1 MSGLDSIALA
11 VAHLEELSRRDSL
24 EVNPKPIAV
33 NLEDAADYVE
43 RNEPASPS
51 STMVMGPQSPPL
63 PQSFVS
69 TQTSRV
75 VSSDS
80 ISTSYNPPLEDEN
93 DSALESVPQPIT
105 SNDATPRKPS
115 NTSNNSNNNLALI
128 LADPQAWL
136 QAVGSLTIP
145 KAPDGIVEKV
155 EENDVLCGRGGESNH
170 HSGNQQYR
178 KLVKAFQP
186 LYIASKRRYKPRIAQ
201 CIVYTIRSY
210 GGRFLKRTNP
220 RSSHFEDVG
229 NTKAREKTSQ
239 ALREGAPEL
248 RGSNACAADDE
259 GMEEE
264 RASPTTLPV
273 PSNLA
278 AQPATGTLPQ
288 HFLNHQFLQAQ
299 LGTLNGAFG
308 QTFHPALAGL
318 TPLQQAILM
327 ANTATPTTPLL
338 NKPSQQPPTQVF
350 QAPGTASGQKRPM
363 TVISSSEESSTSTS
377 SFGSNSSAPR
387 GPRLKRL
394 KQRLSQMNSE
404 DEAVN
409 EH

>member
-11 VAHLEELSRRDSL
+11 VAHLEQLKEQNSLIKSEPVNEKLTADEMNPSR
-24 EVNPKPIAV
+24 
-33 NLEDAADYVE
+33 E
-43 RNEPASPS
+43 RASPS
-51 STMVMGPQSPPL
+51 PTIAISTQSPPL

-69 TQTSRV
+69 HQTSRV

-80 ISTSYNPPLEDEN
+80 ITSCINAVEDET
-93 DSALESVPQPIT
+93 DSASGPSPQPIIKNEAI
-105 SNDATPRKPS
+105 SGKS
-115 NTSNNSNNNLALI
+115 KNNLALI

-136 QAVGSLTIP
+136 QAVGNLTIP
-145 KAPDGIVEKV
+145 KAPEGIVEKV

-248 RGSNACAADDE
+248 RGSNPSTMDDD
-259 GMEEE
+259 GVEEE
-264 RASPTTLPV
+264 RASPSTPPAPTMIAPQLPV
-273 PSNLA
+273 
-278 AQPATGTLPQ
+278 TLPQ
-288 HFLNHQFLQAQ
+288 HFINHQFLQAQ
-299 LGTLNGAFG
+299 LGSFNGGFG
-308 QTFHPALAGL
+308 QGFHPAFGTL
-318 TPLQQAILM
+318 TPLQQALLM
-327 ANTATPTTPLL
+327 ANSSAPSTAILA
-338 NKPSQQPPTQVF
+338 KPNPQASASLF
-350 QAPGTASGQKRPM
+350 QLAATAAGQKRPANI
-363 TVISSSEESSTSTS
+363 ISSSEETSSTS
-377 SFGSNSSAPR
+377 SFGSSTSVPR

-394 KQRLSQMNSE
+394 KQRLSQENTD
-404 DEAVN
+404 DEASN
-409 EH
+409 QS

>member
-11 VAHLEELSRRDSL
+11 VAHLEELSKRHTLKETLD
-24 EVNPKPIAV
+24 ND
-33 NLEDAADYVE
+33 NTADEKNALTE
-43 RNEPASPS
+43 RASPS
-51 STMVMGPQSPPL
+51 PTLAMVSQLPPL

-69 TQTSRV
+69 SQTSRV

-80 ISTSYNPPLEDEN
+80 ISISCVHPVEDEN
-93 DSALESVPQPIT
+93 DSSRGPSPQPIIE
-105 SNDATPRKPS
+105 SDAPPKKST
-115 NTSNNSNNNLALI
+115 NNLALI

-136 QAVGSLTIP
+136 QAVGNLTIP
-145 KAPDGIVEKV
+145 KAPEGIVEKV

-248 RGSNACAADDE
+248 RGPNPSSMDDD
-259 GMEEE
+259 GVEEE
-264 RASPTTLPV
+264 GISPTTPPNPSSLTTQASPTCV
-273 PSNLA
+273 
-278 AQPATGTLPQ
+278 PQ
-288 HFLNHQFLQAQ
+288 HFLNHHFLQAQ
-299 LGTLNGAFG
+299 LGSFNGGFG
-308 QTFHPALAGL
+308 QAFHPAFTGL
-318 TPLQQAILM
+318 TPLQQALLM
-327 ANTATPTTPLL
+327 ANSASPSTALL
-338 NKPSQQPPTQVF
+338 VQPSHLPPSSSF
-350 QAPGTASGQKRPM
+350 NLAAAAGQKRPM
-363 TVISSSEESSTSTS
+363 SVISSSEENSSTS
-377 SFGSNSSAPR
+377 SFGSTSSAPR

-394 KQRLSQMNSE
+394 KQRLSQENSD
-404 DEAVN
+404 DEASS
-409 EH
+409 

>member
-11 VAHLEELSRRDSL
+11 VAHLEELSRRNSL
-24 EVNPKPIAV
+24 EDNTKQIAV
-33 NLEDAADYVE
+33 KLDDCTAETADYVE
-43 RNEPASPS
+43 SNEPASASPS
-51 STMVMGPQSPPL
+51 PTMVMVPQSTPR

-80 ISTSYNPPLEDEN
+80 IASCHQKLEDEN
-93 DSALESVPQPIT
+93 DSAFESAPQPIT
-105 SNDATPRKPS
+105 ANNATPRRPS
-115 NTSNNSNNNLALI
+115 SNNSNNNLAVI

-136 QAVGSLTIP
+136 QAVGTLTIP
-145 KAPDGIVEKV
+145 KAPEGIVEKV

-248 RGSNACAADDE
+248 RGSNACNVDDE
-259 GMEEE
+259 GIEEE

-273 PSNLA
+273 PSNLS
-278 AQPATGTLPQ
+278 AQPAAGTLPQ
-288 HFLNHQFLQAQ
+288 HFINHQFLQAQ
-299 LGTLNGAFG
+299 LGSLNGPFG
-308 QTFHPALAGL
+308 QAFHPALAGL

-327 ANTATPTTPLL
+327 ANTASPATPLL
-338 NKPSQQPPTQVF
+338 NQPSQAPAQVF

-363 TVISSSEESSTSTS
+363 TVSSSSEESSSTS
-377 SFGSNSSAPR
+377 SFGSSSSAPR

-394 KQRLSQMNSE
+394 KQRLSQENSE

-409 EH
+409 

>member
-11 VAHLEELSRRDSL
+11 VAHLEELSKHHVADSA
-24 EVNPKPIAV
+24 IT
-33 NLEDAADYVE
+33 EDATADE
-43 RNEPASPS
+43 TNPSKASS
-51 STMVMGPQSPPL
+51 SLSPTLSMTSQSPPR

-69 TQTSRV
+69 NQTSRV
-75 VSSDS
+75 VSSES
-80 ISTSYNPPLEDEN
+80 ISSSCSNAVEDEN
-93 DSALESVPQPIT
+93 DFVSGPSPQPIID
-105 SNDATPRKPS
+105 SGATPSKS
-115 NTSNNSNNNLALI
+115 KNNLALI

-136 QAVGSLTIP
+136 QAVGSLPIP
-145 KAPDGIVEKV
+145 KSPEGIVEKV

-248 RGSNACAADDE
+248 RGSNPSAMDDD
-259 GMEEE
+259 GVEEE
-264 RASPTTLPV
+264 RPSATNTSVASLLTP
-273 PSNLA
+273 
-278 AQPATGTLPQ
+278 QPPAGTLPQ
-288 HFLNHQFLQAQ
+288 HFLNHQFLQSQ
-299 LGTLNGAFG
+299 LGSFNGGFNHQA
-308 QTFHPALAGL
+308 FHPAFSGL
-318 TPLQQAILM
+318 TPLQQALLM
-327 ANTATPTTPLL
+327 ANSAAPSTARLVQPAQQPQASLFQLATTATCH
-338 NKPSQQPPTQVF
+338 
-350 QAPGTASGQKRPM
+350 KRPLNI
-363 TVISSSEESSTSTS
+363 VSSSEENSSTSSNCSTS
-377 SFGSNSSAPR
+377 PTPR

-394 KQRLSQMNSE
+394 KQRLSQENSD
-404 DEAVN
+404 DETSS
-409 EH
+409 